1 MPLVSPD
8 FLPFQVWLD
17 CTRQMAPDF
26 IAKDPKSSP
35 VWEITGAEFTK
46 AEIHTAAGIS
56 IRFPR
61 VTKIRGDKDWKT
73 ATSLSELKSLFEASK
88 ESTNID
94 VDYDRSDDDSKSD
107 SDVEMKE
114 EKKGSKTKDKSS
126 EKEKNRSS
134 SESKDKEIQ
143 KRKESENSSKEK
155 NGNGNGAN
163 HSSAHSRY
171 FYFLSKKLFRLGS
184 PGTWHNLI

>member
-1 MPLVSPD
+1 MPLVSLD

-88 ESTNID
+88 ESTNFD
-94 VDYDRSDDDSKSD
+94 VDYDRNDDDSKSD
-107 SDVEMKE
+107 SDVEMKAE
-114 EKKGSKTKDKSS
+114 EKKASKTKEKSS

-155 NGNGNGAN
+155 NGNGAN

-171 FYFLSKKLFRLGS
+171 FYFLSKMLFRLGS

>member
-1 MPLVSPD
+1 
-8 FLPFQVWLD
+8 
-17 CTRQMAPDF
+17 MAPDF
-26 IAKDPKSSP
+26 IAKDPKASP

-61 VTKIRGDKDWKT
+61 VTKIRSDKDWKT

-94 VDYDRSDDDSKSD
+94 VDYDRDDDDSKSG

-114 EKKGSKTKDKSS
+114 EKKAKKTKEKSS

-134 SESKDKEIQ
+134 SESKDRDRDRHKEKESR
-143 KRKESENSSKEK
+143 KRKESENSSREK
-155 NGNGNGAN
+155 NGNGASS
-163 HSSAHSRY
+163 SSAQSRY
-171 FYFLSKKLFRLGS
+171 SIMDKVFSSLLLIPNFKLL
-184 PGTWHNLI
+184 NQ